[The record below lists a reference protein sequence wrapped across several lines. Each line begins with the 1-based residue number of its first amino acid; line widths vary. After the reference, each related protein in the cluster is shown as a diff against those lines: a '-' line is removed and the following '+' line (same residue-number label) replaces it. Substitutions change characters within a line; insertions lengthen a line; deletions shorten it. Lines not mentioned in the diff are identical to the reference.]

1 MWAWLEEAL
10 WHPDASPKLQAA
22 MLRVAAGLKGV
33 QVRRGAADLTGRVG
47 DAISFRF
54 VNQAVFQ
61 ATIIVD
67 PRTGAL
73 AQQIRRALGPARAG
87 LAAAAPAREHST
99 VVHLASGGVASL
111 RQIP

>member
-1 MWAWLEEAL
+1 
-10 WHPDASPKLQAA
+10 
-22 MLRVAAGLKGV
+22 VGLAVCRSG
-33 QVRRGAADLTGRVG
+33 RGAADLTGRVG

-73 AQQIRRALGPARAG
+73 AHKIRRALGPARAG

-99 VVHLASGGVASL
+99 VVHLALGGVASL